1 MSSLL
6 SLIPVLGTLI
16 DKVVPDKKSQDEAKL
31 KILELAQAGELAELN
46 SVLQRDLAQ
55 VELNKVEAQ
64 TDLFRGGWRPF
75 VGWVCGSGLAIQFII
90 APLLTW
96 ATMLAGHSTPFPE
109 LDMGTLLTLLFGM
122 LGLGYMRTAEKIKG
136 K

>member
-55 VELNKVEAQ
+55 IELNKVEVQ

-96 ATMLAGHSTPFPE
+96 ATMLAGHATPFPE

-122 LGLGYMRTAEKIKG
+122 LGLGYMRTTEKIKG